1 MKKTFYFNQ
10 LLLIIFFICTT
21 AIAGCANNPD
31 KQVVKQQEQ
40 QTIVNVSFG
49 TVSEVNEVMLAG
61 RVTPIGGTTAG
72 VLGRVA
78 GASAGGSSGAAV
90 QILATLG
97 GMVGSILGSS
107 AEEAITRQKG
117 LEIYIILDDT
127 EEMVRV
133 VQTAEIT
140 FKAGDAVKVIENG
153 SKSHVEHHQ

>member
-1 MKKTFYFNQ
+1 MKKPLGFNQ
-10 LLLIIFFICTT
+10 LLLIAFTIF
-21 AIAGCANNPD
+21 ASLLAGCANNPD

-40 QTIVNVSFG
+40 QTIVDVSFG

-61 RVTPIGGTTAG
+61 NVTPIGGTTAG

-107 AEEAITRQKG
+107 AEEAMTRKKG
-117 LEIYIILDDT
+117 LEIYVILDDT
-127 EEMVRV
+127 QEMVRV
-133 VQTAEIT
+133 VQTAEVA

-153 SKSHVEHHQ
+153 SKSHVEHRE

>member
-1 MKKTFYFNQ
+1 MKKPLYFNP
-10 LLLIIFFICTT
+10 LFVVTLMLITSFLT
-21 AIAGCANNPD
+21 GCASNKE
-31 KQVVKQQEQ
+31 KQVVKKQEQ

-61 RVTPIGGTTAG
+61 TVSPIGGTTVG

-97 GMVGSILGSS
+97 GMVGSILGAS
-107 AEEAITRQKG
+107 AEEAMTREKG
-117 LEIYIILDDT
+117 LEIYVVLDDT

-133 VQTAEIT
+133 VQTAEVA
-140 FKAGDAVKVIENG
+140 FQAGDFVKVIENG
-153 SKSHVEHHQ
+153 SKSHVEHRQ